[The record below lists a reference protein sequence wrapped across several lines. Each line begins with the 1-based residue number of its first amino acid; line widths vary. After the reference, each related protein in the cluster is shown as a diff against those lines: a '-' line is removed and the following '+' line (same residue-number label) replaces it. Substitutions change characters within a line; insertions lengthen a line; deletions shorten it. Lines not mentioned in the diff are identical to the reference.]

1 MTSEAKS
8 FPGLEFKASK
18 LKEALDGVKT
28 NPRSSTNLLK
38 YCEAT
43 EEDFCQAIVKSS
55 KNGWRAMRFNALCA
69 SVVSTTMLAN
79 RAKSDK
85 KNPKN
90 PDDFKGTADL
100 DHRGIIRQVSIF
112 IEVQRNEET
121 NEVEDVKLRDE
132 LPTTALEADC
142 CLTKKSWDTFH
153 RAMLCLNVEGH
164 SEAPKWKAM
173 NKKLKT
179 YLNILS
185 WLFGRGA
192 LAKAGESPADFGER
206 LWNEC
211 RSFLPLLMKVSGR
224 TVGVTRFESTKAWK
238 NLDSCLC
245 RFRWNKVTELEEN

>member
-28 NPRSSTNLLK
+28 NPQSSTNLLK

-43 EEDFCQAIVKSS
+43 EEDFCQAIVESS
-55 KNGWRAMRFNALCA
+55 KNGWRSMRFNALCA

-79 RAKSDK
+79 RAAKSVK
-85 KNPKN
+85 KNQKN

-132 LPTTALEADC
+132 LPTTALEANC
-142 CLTKKSWDTFH
+142 GLTKKNWDAFH
-153 RAMLCLNVEGH
+153 RAMLNLNVQGC
-164 SEAPKWKAM
+164 SSPLKWKAL
-173 NKKLKT
+173 NKKLKNF
-179 YLNILS
+179 LNTLT

-192 LAKAGESPADFGER
+192 LAKKGESPADFRQR
-206 LWNEC
+206 L
-211 RSFLPLLMKVSGR
+211 
-224 TVGVTRFESTKAWK
+224 
-238 NLDSCLC
+238 
-245 RFRWNKVTELEEN
+245 